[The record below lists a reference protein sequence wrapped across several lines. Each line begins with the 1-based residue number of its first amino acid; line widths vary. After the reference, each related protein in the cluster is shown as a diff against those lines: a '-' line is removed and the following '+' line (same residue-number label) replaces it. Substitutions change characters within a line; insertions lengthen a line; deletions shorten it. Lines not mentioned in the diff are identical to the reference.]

1 MKAWPV
7 ALNTY
12 RGLLRGRILL
22 FLLLLFSL
30 TFLGFASGM
39 FFAARLGEAGALEQS
54 RLLFAHQIEGLLSA
68 YAFFALVMATVAGAY
83 VLPGEIKSGTIVPTL
98 GRAVSRAQ
106 YLLGLFLGLNLLLAT
121 YVGLAVASI
130 GGLLVWSGVR
140 PDPQLLLGLLYVVLV
155 ANLWMGLTFL
165 YSTLFGP
172 LLALIAAVFTFSLP
186 GMAEIV
192 RLYSQEWSERLR
204 SLFEHLLPAWNLIDY
219 DAYLLLTR
227 SPAARAASVHV
238 MGIVHAVDYLAAVL
252 LLAFLVFRRRSLLPP
267 T

>member
-22 FLLLLFSL
+22 FLILLFSL
-30 TFLGFASGM
+30 TFLGFAAGM
-39 FFAARLGEAGALEQS
+39 FFASRLGEAGALEQS
-54 RLLFAHQIEGLLSA
+54 RLLFARQIEGLLGA
-68 YAFFALVMATVAGAY
+68 YTFFAFVLATIAGAY

-121 YVGLAVASI
+121 YVGLAAAAI
-130 GGLLVWSGVR
+130 GGLLLWSGIR
-140 PDPQLLLGLLYVVLV
+140 PDPHLLLGLLYLVLV
-155 ANLWMGLTFL
+155 ANLWMGLTFF
-165 YSTLFGP
+165 YSTLLGP
-172 LLALIAAVFTFSLP
+172 LLALMAALLTFSLP
-186 GMAEIV
+186 GVAEIV

-204 SLFEHLLPAWNLIDY
+204 PVLEHLLPAWDLLDY
-219 DAYLLLTR
+219 EAYLVLTR
-227 SPAARAASVHV
+227 SPAGREAAVHLT
-238 MGIVHAVDYLAAVL
+238 GIVHALDYLVVLL
-252 LLAFLVFRRRSLLPP
+252 LLAFLAFRRRSLLPP